1 MFAFIK
7 KLFGSK
13 PQEVEVAAPYKV
25 ETPTILSP
33 VAEVSRPDPVE
44 VKPAVKKPPVK
55 KSAAPKNSPAASTG
69 TKQGKPRGRK
79 PKVQ

>member
-13 PQEVEVAAPYKV
+13 PQEVEVVAPYKV
-25 ETPTILSP
+25 ETPIILP
-33 VAEVSRPDPVE
+33 PDAEILRPAPVE

-55 KSAAPKNSPAASTG
+55 KSTPPKKNPAASTG

-79 PKVQ
+79 PKAQ

>member
-25 ETPTILSP
+25 ETPIVLPPDAEIL
-33 VAEVSRPDPVE
+33 RPALVE
-44 VKPAVKKPPVK
+44 VKPAVKKPPDKRSPPPK
-55 KSAAPKNSPAASTG
+55 KNPAASTG
-69 TKQGKPRGRK
+69 TKQGQPRGRK
-79 PKVQ
+79 PKAQ

>member
-25 ETPTILSP
+25 EITETYTPA
-33 VAEVSRPDPVE
+33 AEAPPSAAVE
-44 VKPAVKKPPVK
+44 VKSDVKKPPVK
-55 KSAAPKNSPAASTG
+55 RSPPPKKNPAASTG
-69 TKQGKPRGRK
+69 TKQGQPRGRK

>member
-25 ETPTILSP
+25 ETPIVLPPDAEIL
-33 VAEVSRPDPVE
+33 RPAPVE

-55 KSAAPKNSPAASTG
+55 RSPPLKKNPVASTG
-69 TKQGKPRGRK
+69 TRQGKPRGRK
-79 PKVQ
+79 PKAQ

>member
-25 ETPTILSP
+25 ETPIILPP
-33 VAEVSRPDPVE
+33 VAEVPPSAAVE

-55 KSAAPKNSPAASTG
+55 RSPPPKKNPAASIG
-69 TKQGKPRGRK
+69 TKQGQPRGRK
-79 PKVQ
+79 PKTQ